1 MIAAFWTSMVDWG
14 AERLLDLGFAKVR
27 RPRMAVVTEAGRY
40 AIFDLRRARARPLA
54 EGPVEDLAKE
64 RALRAGARRPV
75 ELRLDGK
82 QAVERVI
89 QLPKSGRAYAG
100 SIVRHQ
106 IDRVT
111 PWTADSSAY
120 DYNPVAGAHDQV
132 RLVAVGR
139 TYLTSIVEAIEAAGA
154 KVALA
159 GISTDPIAAPS
170 PVDLLQRRQAG
181 RRKKGRRIAA
191 VGFASLLAMGAASV
205 AGTSWLHLQAVQASE
220 RVAANLE
227 MARQDLQAARARS
240 LDEATPHLI
249 ASKVASK
256 PMVILLNELSAGLP
270 DETYLVAV
278 SVEGNQVRMVG
289 YSRNAPDLI
298 QALEATA
305 FLKGVAFASS
315 VAHDATARRDRFE
328 IAAEI
333 EQEERP

>member
-1 MIAAFWTSMVDWG
+1 MIAAFWTSMVEWG
-14 AERLLDLGFAKVR
+14 TERLLDLGFAKVR
-27 RPRMAVVTEAGRY
+27 RPRMAVVIEAGTY
-40 AIFDLRRARARPLA
+40 TILDLKPARPRQLA

-64 RALRAGARRPV
+64 GVLRAGARRPV
-75 ELRLDGK
+75 EVRIDGK
-82 QAVERVI
+82 QAVECVI

-120 DYNPVAGAHDQV
+120 DYNPVAGARDQV

-139 TYLTSIVEAIEAAGA
+139 AYLTSIVEAIETAGA
-154 KVALA
+154 RVALA
-159 GISTDPIAAPS
+159 GISSDPIAAPS
-170 PVDLLQRRQAG
+170 PIDLLQRRQAE
-181 RRKKGRRIAA
+181 RQRTGRRIAA
-191 VGFASLLAMGAASV
+191 VGFASLLAIAAASV
-205 AGTSWLHLQAVQASE
+205 AGTSWLHWQAVRGSE
-220 RVAANLE
+220 RAAANLD

-240 LDEATPHLI
+240 LDEATPRLI

-256 PMVILLNELSAGLP
+256 PMVVLLDELSAGLP

-278 SVEGNQVRMVG
+278 SVEGAKVRMVG

-298 QALEATA
+298 RALEATT

-315 VAHDATARRDRFE
+315 VAHDAATRRDRFE